1 MVKAFMALLAIL
13 SAPLMTATAE
23 PQAAD
28 LTLTMAAD
36 KADYVLGEDVQ
47 AEVTLTNASDKNL
60 DLNELTF
67 EDFKLEN
74 YDPHPAIQFKVA
86 V

>member
-1 MVKAFMALLAIL
+1 MAKAFLAVLAIL
-13 SAPLMTATAE
+13 SLSLTSAMAE

-47 AEVTLTNASDKNL
+47 AEVTLTNASDKNQE
-60 DLNELTF
+60 LNELTF
-67 EDFKLEN
+67 
-74 YDPHPAIQFKVA
+74 
-86 V
+86 